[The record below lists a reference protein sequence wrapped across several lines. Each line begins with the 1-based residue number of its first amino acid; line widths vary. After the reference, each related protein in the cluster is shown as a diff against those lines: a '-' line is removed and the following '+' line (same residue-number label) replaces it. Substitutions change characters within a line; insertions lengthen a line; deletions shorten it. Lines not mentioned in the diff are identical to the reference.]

1 MQLVIAAITTSPLPK
16 SKSSPSTGDARVVG
30 LLIGGVELGVELVV
44 DLAQQHPVLRPLG
57 PGERGLDRAH
67 VELERVG
74 EQRLGRAGVAP
85 QALRLRI
92 GARPARSA
100 SSSRPVS
107 SQIIDASARR
117 SGRSRRSRHIRAPCW
132 RSSRG
137 RRAAECRG
145 RGRKIRRSGRRRPS
159 ARSIWVTV
167 STRSVAVMPS
177 LQLAGEPEAD
187 DFGDQHARPA
197 GRASPLRPRSR
208 RRPSRARR
216 GR

>member
-1 MQLVIAAITTSPLPK
+1 MTHGLGLRPLRAPCGPRTSPAAISTEGLEVLVQLVIAAIATSPLPK
-16 SKSSPSTGDARVVG
+16 SKLFALDRHARSLAFVIGVFE
-30 LLIGGVELGVELVV
+30 LLVELVV
-44 DLAQQHPVLRPLG
+44 DLAQQHPVLRALG
-57 PGERGLDRAH
+57 PGERRLDRAH

-74 EQRLGRAGVAP
+74 EQRLGRVGVAP

-137 RRAAECRG
+137 RRAAGCRG
-145 RGRKIRRSGRRRPS
+145 PGRRIRRSGRRRPS
-159 ARSIWVTV
+159 GA
-167 STRSVAVMPS
+167 
-177 LQLAGEPEAD
+177 
-187 DFGDQHARPA
+187 
-197 GRASPLRPRSR
+197 AS
-208 RRPSRARR
+208 
-216 GR
+216 G